1 VTVVAGVPVMVGGAG
16 VVTVIVNDAREAE
29 AVPSLTEIV
38 MPLNVPT
45 FVEAGVPDSW
55 PVAVLN
61 EAQEGMFAI
70 ENVSAAPRGLDAAG
84 VKE

>member
-1 VTVVAGVPVMVGGAG
+1 MVGGAAA
-16 VVTVIVNDAREAE
+16 VTVIVKGAREAE

-38 MPLNVPT
+38 MLANVPT
-45 FVEAGVPDSW
+45 LDDVGVPDSL
-55 PVAVLN
+55 PVEVLK
-61 EAQEGMFAI
+61 EAQDGILAI